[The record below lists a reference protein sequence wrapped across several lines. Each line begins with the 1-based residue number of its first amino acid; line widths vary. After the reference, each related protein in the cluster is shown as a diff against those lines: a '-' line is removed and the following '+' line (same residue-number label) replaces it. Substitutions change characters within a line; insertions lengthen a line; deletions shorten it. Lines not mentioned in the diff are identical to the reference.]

1 MRAPRSKL
9 RAVAHTV
16 EDAEGLLN
24 SLLLLTVLMLAF
36 AVNQTTAIFSLE
48 DFLEAD
54 KREKHGRIMVV
65 LEFERTAGD
74 NQGRRLGA
82 RSHLSLLHHYGLL
95 NWSIL
100 LLVAALV
107 LGVISYI
114 SLCYSD
120 ARESP
125 REQIPDDVVEGAP
138 LDHGSCM
145 ACLPCA
151 GTFCFLRA
159 MHFALEISAPRYT
172 SFTIVNGTV
181 SEPASQDLTFV
192 ITLAEGNHLNTG
204 IIWLIIVTA
213 VLGIIL

>member
-1 MRAPRSKL
+1 
-9 RAVAHTV
+9 
-16 EDAEGLLN
+16 
-24 SLLLLTVLMLAF
+24 
-36 AVNQTTAIFSLE
+36 
-48 DFLEAD
+48 
-54 KREKHGRIMVV
+54 MVV
-65 LEFERTAGD
+65 LWSYW
-74 NQGRRLGA
+74 NLKGRPEIIKDGA
-82 RSHLSLLHHYGLL
+82 WGRGPISHFFIIMDYSTGP
-95 NWSIL
+95 SCM

-107 LGVISYI
+107 LGVVSYI